1 MKSPEDY
8 TLLEIISIKGDFKKY
23 RQFKKLRNSL
33 YVMKPLYSSITN
45 FNHPAYSYSMSV
57 EDDDLIEQNSEEI
70 EMEDDNE
77 GKVAIV
83 EETVELSEP
92 GRVVREEVTRIENL
106 REYEEKEEEKEKSK
120 GVEKKGSIIEST
132 TTKNI
137 DYVAK
142 QLEEQT
148 NQIKKLTDTIL
159 PLQMHVRSQ
168 FEMLQDIQS
177 KLNYLETTVKDIF
190 QSKKLIN
197 SRAKQPAKKIDNI
210 KKHKS
215 KKSAKRTKR

>member
-1 MKSPEDY
+1 
-8 TLLEIISIKGDFKKY
+8 
-23 RQFKKLRNSL
+23 
-33 YVMKPLYSSITN
+33 
-45 FNHPAYSYSMSV
+45 MSV
-57 EDDDLIEQNSEEI
+57 EGDDLIEQNSEEI

-83 EETVELSEP
+83 EEAVELSEP
-92 GRVVREEVTRIENL
+92 GRIVREEVTRIENL
-106 REYEEKEEEKEKSK
+106 REYEEQEEEKEKSK
-120 GVEKKGSIIEST
+120 GAEKKGSIIEST

-159 PLQMHVRSQ
+159 PLQTHIQSQ
-168 FEMLQDIQS
+168 FGMLQGVQS
-177 KLNYLETTVKDIF
+177 KLNKLQATVEDIIK
-190 QSKKLIN
+190 SKKTIN
-197 SRAKQPAKKIDNI
+197 SRAKQPAKKIGNT

-215 KKSAKRTKR
+215 KKLAKRTKR

>member
-1 MKSPEDY
+1 
-8 TLLEIISIKGDFKKY
+8 
-23 RQFKKLRNSL
+23 
-33 YVMKPLYSSITN
+33 
-45 FNHPAYSYSMSV
+45 MST

-70 EMEDDNE
+70 DMEDDNE

-83 EETVELSEP
+83 EEVVELSEP
-92 GRVVREEVTRIENL
+92 GRIVRDEVTRIENP
-106 REYEEKEEEKEKSK
+106 RELEEEGEE
-120 GVEKKGSIIEST
+120 GPIIESN
-132 TTKNI
+132 TTKNMEYI
-137 DYVAK
+137 AK

-148 NQIKKLTDTIL
+148 NQIQKLADTIP

-177 KLNYLETTVKDIF
+177 KLNHLQTTVKDIF

>member
-1 MKSPEDY
+1 MEH
-8 TLLEIISIKGDFKKY
+8 
-23 RQFKKLRNSL
+23 L
-33 YVMKPLYSSITN
+33 YYSITN
-45 FNHPAYSYSMSV
+45 FNDPAYSYSMSV
-57 EDDDLIEQNSEEI
+57 ENDELIEQNSEEI

-106 REYEEKEEEKEKSK
+106 REYEEQEEEEKKSK
-120 GVEKKGSIIEST
+120 GVEKKGSLIEST

-159 PLQMHVRSQ
+159 PLQTHVQSQ
-168 FEMLQDIQS
+168 FEMLQGVQS
-177 KLNYLETTVKDIF
+177 KLNKLQTTVEDIVK
-190 QSKKLIN
+190 SKKVIN
-197 SRAKQPAKKIDNI
+197 SRAKQPTKKIGNT
-210 KKHKS
+210 KKHRS
-215 KKSAKRTKR
+215 KKLAKRTKR

>member
-1 MKSPEDY
+1 ME
-8 TLLEIISIKGDFKKY
+8 
-23 RQFKKLRNSL
+23 
-33 YVMKPLYSSITN
+33 PLSYSITN
-45 FNHPAYSYSMSV
+45 FNDPAYSYSMSV

-70 EMEDDNE
+70 DMKDNNE

-83 EETVELSEP
+83 EESVELSEP
-92 GRVVREEVTRIENL
+92 GRIVREEVTRIENL
-106 REYEEKEEEKEKSK
+106 REYEEEEQKNK
-120 GVEKKGSIIEST
+120 GVEKKGSIIESM

-159 PLQMHVRSQ
+159 PLQTHLQSQ
-168 FEMLQDIQS
+168 FEILQGLQS
-177 KLNYLETTVKDIF
+177 KLNKLQTTVEDIIKP
-190 QSKKLIN
+190 KKVIN
-197 SRAKQPAKKIDNI
+197 SRAKQPDKKIGNT

-215 KKSAKRTKR
+215 KKLAKRTKS

>member
-1 MKSPEDY
+1 MEH
-8 TLLEIISIKGDFKKY
+8 
-23 RQFKKLRNSL
+23 L
-33 YVMKPLYSSITN
+33 YYSITN
-45 FNHPAYSYSMSV
+45 FNDPSYSYSMSV
-57 EDDDLIEQNSEEI
+57 ENDDELIEQNSEEI

-106 REYEEKEEEKEKSK
+106 REYEEQEEEQNSK

-137 DYVAK
+137 DYLAK
-142 QLEEQT
+142 QLEGQT

-159 PLQMHVRSQ
+159 PLQTHVQSQ
-168 FEMLQDIQS
+168 FEMLQDVQS
-177 KLNYLETTVKDIF
+177 KLNKLQTTVEDIIK
-190 QSKKLIN
+190 SKKVIN
-197 SRAKQPAKKIDNI
+197 SRAKQPTKKIGNT
-210 KKHKS
+210 KKHRS
-215 KKSAKRTKR
+215 KKLAKSTKR

>member
-1 MKSPEDY
+1 
-8 TLLEIISIKGDFKKY
+8 
-23 RQFKKLRNSL
+23 
-33 YVMKPLYSSITN
+33 
-45 FNHPAYSYSMSV
+45 MSV
-57 EDDDLIEQNSEEI
+57 ENDELVEQNSEEI
-70 EMEDDNE
+70 EIEDANE

-83 EETVELSEP
+83 EEAVELSEP

-106 REYEEKEEEKEKSK
+106 REYEEQEEEKEKSK
-120 GVEKKGSIIEST
+120 GVGKKGSIIEST

-159 PLQMHVRSQ
+159 PLQTHIQSQ
-168 FEMLQDIQS
+168 FGMLQGVQS
-177 KLNYLETTVKDIF
+177 KLNKLQATVEDIIK
-190 QSKKLIN
+190 SKKVIN
-197 SRAKQPAKKIDNI
+197 SRAKQPAKKIGNT

-215 KKSAKRTKR
+215 KKLAKRTKR

>member
-1 MKSPEDY
+1 MSYIWHNPSK
-8 TLLEIISIKGDFKKY
+8 
-23 RQFKKLRNSL
+23 Q
-33 YVMKPLYSSITN
+33 SSNTSSNPSRTIGTHTHELVAYYNITN

-92 GRVVREEVTRIENL
+92 GRVVREEVTRIGNI
-106 REYEEKEEEKEKSK
+106 REYEEQEKEKEKSK

-142 QLEEQT
+142 QLEGQT

-159 PLQMHVRSQ
+159 PLQTHVQSQ
-168 FEMLQDIQS
+168 FEMLQDVQS
-177 KLNYLETTVKDIF
+177 KLNKLQTTVEDIIK
-190 QSKKLIN
+190 SKKVIN
-197 SRAKQPAKKIDNI
+197 SRAKQPTKKIGNT

-215 KKSAKRTKR
+215 KKLAKKTKR

>member
-1 MKSPEDY
+1 ME
-8 TLLEIISIKGDFKKY
+8 
-23 RQFKKLRNSL
+23 
-33 YVMKPLYSSITN
+33 PLYSSITN
-45 FNHPAYSYSMSV
+45 FNHLAYSYSMSV

-106 REYEEKEEEKEKSK
+106 RDYEEEKNK

-159 PLQMHVRSQ
+159 PLQTHVQSQ
-168 FEMLQDIQS
+168 FEMLQDVQS
-177 KLNYLETTVKDIF
+177 KLNKLQTTVEDIIK
-190 QSKKLIN
+190 SKKVIN
-197 SRAKQPAKKIDNI
+197 SRTKQPTKKIGNT

-215 KKSAKRTKR
+215 KKLAKKTKR

>member
-1 MKSPEDY
+1 ME
-8 TLLEIISIKGDFKKY
+8 
-23 RQFKKLRNSL
+23 
-33 YVMKPLYSSITN
+33 PLYSSITN
-45 FNHPAYSYSMSV
+45 FNHLAYSYSMSV

-106 REYEEKEEEKEKSK
+106 REYEEKEEKNK

-137 DYVAK
+137 DYVAE

-159 PLQMHVRSQ
+159 PLQTHVQSQ
-168 FEMLQDIQS
+168 FEMLQDVQS
-177 KLNYLETTVKDIF
+177 KLNKLQTTIEDIIK
-190 QSKKLIN
+190 SKKVIN
-197 SRAKQPAKKIDNI
+197 SRAKQPAKKIGNT

-215 KKSAKRTKR
+215 KKLAKKTKR